1 MIKFENEFEKFAYE
15 YYKDEIIGID
25 KIIEIKHHERAI
37 RKHKLA
43 IKNLEIELINQKT
56 EYLKKSNQEYKKQIE
71 KLNELDDLNTPE
83 ARKILDELILMVENQ
98 YNI

>member
-37 RKHKLA
+37 RKTQTR
-43 IKNLEIELINQKT
+43 NQK
-56 EYLKKSNQEYKKQIE
+56 S
-71 KLNELDDLNTPE
+71 
-83 ARKILDELILMVENQ
+83 
-98 YNI
+98 

>member
-1 MIKFENEFEKFAYE
+1 MKEQSE
-15 YYKDEIIGID
+15 
-25 KIIEIKHHERAI
+25 
-37 RKHKLA
+37 KHKLA

>member
-1 MIKFENEFEKFAYE
+1 MR
-15 YYKDEIIGID
+15 
-25 KIIEIKHHERAI
+25 EIKNELDELLYEEYGD
-37 RKHKLA
+37 KLDA
-43 IKNLEIELINQKT
+43 KDKEINN
-56 EYLKKSNQEYKKQIE
+56 LKKSNEKYKRSNQEYKKSNEKYKKQIE